1 MTRKRSWWTSIWL
14 VVPVAIGSMA
24 FAGTPRGSGSAA
36 RAADLVSLM
45 QKKSLQA
52 FATPLPGQP
61 DQFAAAMAFP
71 DVQLLVVTARYPT
84 PALLTAQLASKQY
97 NDVYSEL
104 QGGSVKDSR
113 IFFQDL
119 GADGLGSQGG
129 VDVMYERGVQML
141 FDGDWKR
148 ARLSKE
154 AYETR
159 LAAADQRYSDVLD
172 ALIGALKLP

>member
-1 MTRKRSWWTSIWL
+1 MTRKRSGWSSIWL
-14 VVPVAIGSMA
+14 IVPVLVGSMA
-24 FAGTPRGSGSAA
+24 FAGTPGDSGSAA
-36 RAADLVSLM
+36 RAGDLVSLM

-52 FATPLPGQP
+52 FAAPLPGQP

-71 DVQLLVVTARYPT
+71 EVQLLVVTARYPA
-84 PALLTAQLASKQY
+84 PALLTAQLARQRY

-104 QGGSVKDSR
+104 QSGTSKDTR

-119 GADGLGSQGG
+119 GADGLGGQGG
-129 VDVMYERGVQML
+129 VDVMYERGVQTL

-159 LAAADQRYSDVLD
+159 LAAADKRYSDVLD
-172 ALIGALKLP
+172 ALIEALKVP